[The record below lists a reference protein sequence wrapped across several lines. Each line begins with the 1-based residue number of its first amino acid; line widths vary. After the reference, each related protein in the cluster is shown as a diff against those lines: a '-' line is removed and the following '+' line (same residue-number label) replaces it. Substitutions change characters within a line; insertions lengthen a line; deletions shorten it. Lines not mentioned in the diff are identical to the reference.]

1 MLYDLPGVQV
11 SSSLEIKSFKNFSC
25 RRQSDNKMLGLH
37 RVAALP
43 LTKKPIFTAH
53 HKEIDIAVL
62 DDGWQFSIPHAPQFA
77 VRLNK
82 NRDEILA
89 TITENELEQGIM
101 LPLIRTAVECASADQ
116 GVISLH
122 SAAVEINGQAVCF
135 TAPSGVG
142 KSTRAMKWI
151 EVLGASFISG
161 DRPSV
166 KLDTDNAVVCGVP
179 WDGKEKIYRNIQ
191 LPLKTICVIKRGK
204 GAAVRPL
211 EKNEARQVLMQQT
224 FIPMWDTEA
233 ATYVMTVIRK
243 LIDRVRIVELTCD
256 IDDNS
261 TKQAYDLIFNHP
273 NEIAEES

>member
-11 SSSLEIKSFKNFSC
+11 SSSLEIKSFKDFSC
-25 RRQSDNKMLGLH
+25 RRQSDNKLLGLH
-37 RVAALP
+37 SVATLP

-53 HKEIDIAVL
+53 HKEIDIATL
-62 DDGWQFSIPHAPQFA
+62 DDGWQFSLPNAPQFA
-77 VRLNK
+77 VHLNK

-89 TITENELEQGIM
+89 TLTENELEQRIM
-101 LPLIRTAVECASADQ
+101 LPLIRTAVECASAEH

-122 SAAVEINGQAVCF
+122 SASVEINGQAVCF

-142 KSTRAMKWI
+142 KSTRAMKWA
-151 EVLGASFISG
+151 EVLGASLISG

-166 KLDTDNAVVCGVP
+166 KLDNDHAVVCGVP
-179 WDGKEKIYRNIQ
+179 WDGKERIYRNVQ
-191 LPLKTICVIKRGK
+191 MPLKTICVIKRGN

-211 EKNEARQVLMQQT
+211 DKTEARQVLMQQT

-243 LIDRVRIVELTCD
+243 LIDRVKIVELTCD
-256 IDDNS
+256 IDDNA